1 MCAMLD
7 TALDDSHCS
16 SESSELA
23 LQMDLWPV
31 KQQQRDYVRICV
43 QEEVRLR
50 RLLLQQHL
58 ESAQEDRAIGVSQSI
73 RSKSSCQPHTHR
85 EV

>member
-1 MCAMLD
+1 MRVGAFHGVACTCAMLD

-50 RLLLQQHL
+50 SQMGMEGSQCFGPLTRL
-58 ESAQEDRAIGVSQSI
+58 QE
-73 RSKSSCQPHTHR
+73 
-85 EV
+85 